1 MTASGEGWGRTDSS
15 RAEST
20 ICSDVVCLLSGLAGS
35 VGESCR
41 VSCLGH
47 KHENIPATKKVVHAA
62 VLEDDLVVGGLAQGA
77 LEAGPG
83 EAGGD
88 TVHEGQE
95 GTVHDLLGDWA
106 TPEAADG
113 EVDDGDDGGA
123 GGGASDGGA

>member
-47 KHENIPATKKVVHAA
+47 KHENTDSGCLVNWSSWVKFGCDFN
-62 VLEDDLVVGGLAQGA
+62 LEFFY
-77 LEAGPG
+77 
-83 EAGGD
+83 
-88 TVHEGQE
+88 HEVYFQ
-95 GTVHDLLGDWA
+95 L
-106 TPEAADG
+106 
-113 EVDDGDDGGA
+113 
-123 GGGASDGGA
+123 